1 MSEQDN
7 ILNFAYK
14 IFEFPRSLTGD
25 GVRKTLLEIKKIIPG
40 LKIKSIKSKT
50 KVFDWK
56 IPLEWKVNDAY
67 ILDPKKN
74 KICEFK
80 KNNLHLVGYSIPIK
94 KKIK

>member
-14 IFEFPRSLTGD
+14 IFEFPRSLTGN
-25 GVRKTLLEIKKIIPG
+25 GVRKTLLEIKKIIPR

-56 IPLEWKVNDAY
+56 IPL
-67 ILDPKKN
+67 
-74 KICEFK
+74 
-80 KNNLHLVGYSIPIK
+80 
-94 KKIK
+94 